1 VRRPLVTLVVL
12 FSIAVTAIAVGRLVV
27 RRSVAPAPVPT
38 SPRPRTAAEDRP
50 EIPPVPQ
57 TTDGHPLP
65 EVLVDPTVV
74 IDKTARRVTVF
85 SEGTPVKGYRAALG
99 RVPGGAKEREGDGKT
114 PEGEFYVCS
123 KNASSKYHRALG
135 LSYPSEKD
143 ADRGL
148 ASGLISKR
156 EHRAIVTALHRMQQP
171 PWKTALGGEIMIHG
185 NGSGR
190 GDWTLGCLA
199 LDDDD
204 IEELFTA
211 LPLGTPV
218 EIRP

>member
-1 VRRPLVTLVVL
+1 
-12 FSIAVTAIAVGRLVV
+12 
-27 RRSVAPAPVPT
+27 
-38 SPRPRTAAEDRP
+38 
-50 EIPPVPQ
+50 VPQ
-57 TTDGHPLP
+57 ATDGHPLP

-74 IDKTARRVTVF
+74 IDKSARRVTVF

-99 RVPGGAKEREGDGKT
+99 RVPEGAKEREGDGKT
-114 PEGEFYVCS
+114 PEGVFYVCT
-123 KNASSKYHRALG
+123 KNAASKYHRALG

-148 ASGLISKR
+148 ASDLISKR

-185 NGSGR
+185 SGSGR
-190 GDWTLGCLA
+190 GDWTLGCIA

-211 LPLGTPV
+211 LPMGTPV